1 MGGAHVDK
9 CCPAGN
15 PFTPQSGVPDA
26 FRRRALR
33 GRRKYKEAIMHI
45 KRTGSFTVTTNDGKV
60 VKFDNLDADYDCWT
74 AAYGGVRTT

>member
-1 MGGAHVDK
+1 
-9 CCPAGN
+9 
-15 PFTPQSGVPDA
+15 
-26 FRRRALR
+26 
-33 GRRKYKEAIMHI
+33 MHI